1 MSDLLWREEAGRQ
14 VLSFNATSQDTNF
27 ATTPRSNRL
36 KTRTRRGVRMHAML
50 NCLEFW
56 SATTWSVTNCLKRD
70 NEGRLTMSNNNKKSD
85 YVSLLES
92 AMAMLLQHHQAK
104 NLFALRDAV
113 EGTEK
118 ALVEL
123 QFVYGTLQAGR
134 HYFDFDGL
142 RSWSPNVIT
151 MLEEHNDPAEVRRLI
166 RLTQQQLRQLK
177 ATISLWNC
185 LHNYY
190 DAFNN
195 SGGYG
200 GFGGFGGGG
209 GGAFAL

>member
-1 MSDLLWREEAGRQ
+1 MPQLNLECRKLPLLQ
-14 VLSFNATSQDTNF
+14 
-27 ATTPRSNRL
+27 
-36 KTRTRRGVRMHAML
+36 
-50 NCLEFW
+50 
-56 SATTWSVTNCLKRD
+56 RD

-85 YVSLLES
+85 YVSLLET
-92 AMAMLLQHHQAK
+92 AMAMLLQHHQVN

-113 EGTEK
+113 KGTEK
-118 ALVEL
+118 ALVDL
-123 QFVYGTLQAGR
+123 QFVYGTLQGGR
-134 HYFDFDGL
+134 HYFDDAGL
-142 RSWSPNVIT
+142 KAWSPNVIT

-185 LHNYY
+185 LYNYY
-190 DAFNN
+190 DAFNH
-195 SGGYG
+195 SGEYG